1 MSSVQTQPDRLRQAT
16 DLLRWCLQLIVMTV
30 LVTTS
35 TIAAAKSDE
44 PLIVSPISP
53 VPSGE
58 IHNGKLVWVDLVTTD
73 PQKAVAFY
81 TAVFD
86 WQPRYFSDENYI
98 ELIHDGR
105 VMSAIVLYE
114 GDEAVE
120 GDARWL
126 VSISVKDVDA
136 ATQVAWESGGE
147 VLEPATDLPDRGRYS
162 VISDA
167 QGAVLML
174 LRTTGGDPIDDTPL
188 LDEWAWAELW
198 TDDLEAAVSFYQA
211 IAGYD
216 TLRLPDADGGE
227 RIVLGTD
234 GKARATVVP
243 LPWDDVEPN
252 WIPYIPVANASG
264 TLQRIIAAGGAVLVD
279 SGSSDNAVA
288 VAIVMDP
295 TGGVFAI
302 QQAEFGQ

>member
-1 MSSVQTQPDRLRQAT
+1 MA
-16 DLLRWCLQLIVMTV
+16 V
-30 LVTTS
+30 LVTTG
-35 TIAAAKSDE
+35 TDAAAESEE
-44 PLIVSPISP
+44 PLIVSPISS
-53 VPSGE
+53 VPGGE
-58 IHNGKLVWVDLVTTD
+58 THNGKLVWVDLVTTD
-73 PQKAVAFY
+73 PRKAVAFY

-86 WQPRYFSDENYI
+86 WQSRSFADETYV

-114 GDEAVE
+114 GDEAVD

-136 ATQVAWESGGE
+136 ATQVAVESGGE

-174 LRTTGGDPIDDTPL
+174 LRATGGDPIDDTPL

-198 TDDLEAAVSFYQA
+198 TDDLEAAVNFYQA
-211 IAGYD
+211 IAGYS

-252 WIPYIPVANASG
+252 WIPYIPVANTAG
-264 TLQRIIAAGGAVLVD
+264 TLQRIIEAGGAVLVTSD
-279 SGSSDNAVA
+279 GSPNSVA